1 LALGARR
8 LLVPS
13 LLHCAAAARASANIK
28 KVEDEVRDLVTAQEM
43 QANMLST
50 ERQKL
55 LQLEVDARQAQR
67 HAEERAQRA
76 EAETHQHCHESKWPF
91 SKTARFCVHGI
102 DSVLLPYSCCHFLE
116 DALNFACSPETA

>member
-1 LALGARR
+1 MQLLALGARR

-28 KVEDEVRDLVTAQEM
+28 KVEDEVRVLVIAQEM

-55 LQLEVDARQAQR
+55 LQLEVDARVMLRRGHSVQR
-67 HAEERAQRA
+67 QRLTSIA
-76 EAETHQHCHESKWPF
+76 MRVSGP
-91 SKTARFCVHGI
+91 SARRLDFVCI